1 MEYQGLKI
9 EHFSHDC
16 FQLSYM
22 DKVIYIDPY
31 HLTASQAVRA
41 DYIFITHGHFDH
53 CSPNDI
59 KKIISVDTIIIALAE
74 CMEQLQSLRVKEV
87 NYVEPNQQLTLPDFN
102 VETIPAYNLDKF
114 RSPGVPYHP
123 KEEKKVGYVLDFN
136 GLKLFHTGDADN
148 IPEFASLKDIDIA
161 LLPVSGTYVMTPEE
175 AVQATRVIK
184 PKMVIPM
191 HYGSIIGTKDDAI
204 KYKEGVN
211 NSPDLTGIEVNII

>member
-1 MEYQGLKI
+1 
-9 EHFSHDC
+9 
-16 FQLSYM
+16 
-22 DKVIYIDPY
+22 
-31 HLTASQAVRA
+31 
-41 DYIFITHGHFDH
+41 
-53 CSPNDI
+53 
-59 KKIISVDTIIIALAE
+59 
-74 CMEQLQSLRVKEV
+74 
-87 NYVEPNQQLTLPDFN
+87 
-102 VETIPAYNLDKF
+102 
-114 RSPGVPYHP
+114 YHP

-191 HYGSIIGTKDDAI
+191 HYGSIIGSKDDAI